1 MRSYFYLIDMRVFRS
16 SPPFFF
22 GLLFDPHAHAY
33 NPFNSQRYTLMAE
46 DAVESAGA
54 KAPAIT
60 ISIQPFIAGLEVL
73 CHQTID
79 VGHSVEF
86 YRMAILY
93 ASYFLTPPRAVSLG
107 WGRCRILMMWLD
119 LGIISGTEIAKD
131 ERGVFWQIPETSL
144 ARAAA
149 IAGDEAKSR
158 KAHADFSAIWKDAD
172 VGLPITSLKELL

>member
-60 ISIQPFIAGLEVL
+60 IDRETAELSAHDRLPPTAKK
-73 CHQTID
+73 HID
-79 VGHSVEF
+79 
-86 YRMAILY
+86 
-93 ASYFLTPPRAVSLG
+93 
-107 WGRCRILMMWLD
+107 
-119 LGIISGTEIAKD
+119 
-131 ERGVFWQIPETSL
+131 
-144 ARAAA
+144 
-149 IAGDEAKSR
+149 
-158 KAHADFSAIWKDAD
+158 SANNHKNN
-172 VGLPITSLKELL
+172 

>member
-79 VGHSVEF
+79 VP
-86 YRMAILY
+86 L
-93 ASYFLTPPRAVSLG
+93 
-107 WGRCRILMMWLD
+107 
-119 LGIISGTEIAKD
+119 
-131 ERGVFWQIPETSL
+131 SL
-144 ARAAA
+144 AKTSSLYIFIGLQPPSRT
-149 IAGDEAKSR
+149 IASLAT
-158 KAHADFSAIWKDAD
+158 
-172 VGLPITSLKELL
+172 GLGVNR

>member
-1 MRSYFYLIDMRVFRS
+1 MTGFSIPTPMRIISSTRS
-16 SPPFFF
+16 
-22 GLLFDPHAHAY
+22 G
-33 NPFNSQRYTLMAE
+33 NTLMAE

-93 ASYFLTPPRAVSLG
+93 ASYFLIPTRAVSLG
-107 WGRCRILMMWLD
+107 WGRFRTMVMCSVLCSIL
-119 LGIISGTEIAKD
+119 
-131 ERGVFWQIPETSL
+131 
-144 ARAAA
+144 
-149 IAGDEAKSR
+149 
-158 KAHADFSAIWKDAD
+158 
-172 VGLPITSLKELL
+172 

>member
-1 MRSYFYLIDMRVFRS
+1 MRSHFYLIDMSVFRS

-79 VGHSVEF
+79 VPRFQRELPSSGLWRTSVILTGHWRKFGHFQV
-86 YRMAILY
+86 
-93 ASYFLTPPRAVSLG
+93 ASFVL
-107 WGRCRILMMWLD
+107 
-119 LGIISGTEIAKD
+119 
-131 ERGVFWQIPETSL
+131 
-144 ARAAA
+144 
-149 IAGDEAKSR
+149 
-158 KAHADFSAIWKDAD
+158 
-172 VGLPITSLKELL
+172 

>member
-22 GLLFDPHAHAY
+22 GLLFDPHAYAY

-60 ISIQPFIAGLEVL
+60 ISIQQFIAGLEVL

-86 YRMAILY
+86 Y
-93 ASYFLTPPRAVSLG
+93 
-107 WGRCRILMMWLD
+107 
-119 LGIISGTEIAKD
+119 
-131 ERGVFWQIPETSL
+131 
-144 ARAAA
+144 
-149 IAGDEAKSR
+149 R

>member
-1 MRSYFYLIDMRVFRS
+1 MRSYLYLIDMRVFRP

-22 GLLFDPHAHAY
+22 GLLFDPHAYAY

-79 VGHSVEF
+79 VGH
-86 YRMAILY
+86 
-93 ASYFLTPPRAVSLG
+93 
-107 WGRCRILMMWLD
+107 D
-119 LGIISGTEIAKD
+119 K
-131 ERGVFWQIPETSL
+131 RGVFWQIPETSL
-144 ARAAA
+144 ARAAE

>member
-1 MRSYFYLIDMRVFRS
+1 
-16 SPPFFF
+16 
-22 GLLFDPHAHAY
+22 
-33 NPFNSQRYTLMAE
+33 
-46 DAVESAGA
+46 VESAGA

-73 CHQTID
+73 CHQT
-79 VGHSVEF
+79 
-86 YRMAILY
+86 
-93 ASYFLTPPRAVSLG
+93 
-107 WGRCRILMMWLD
+107 
-119 LGIISGTEIAKD
+119 KD

-144 ARAAA
+144 ARAAE